1 MPMAPKERSSTAAS
15 AAAAGEAMAV
25 EGLAFL
31 AADETRLER
40 FLAITGLG
48 PHNLRRAAA
57 DPGFLVS
64 VLDHLA
70 GDERLLVAF
79 AAETGRR
86 PEDVMRTYE
95 RLKGPPPDMST

>member
-1 MPMAPKERSSTAAS
+1 MRTTSKVRSSTAA
-15 AAAAGEAMAV
+15 EARETLAV

-40 FLAITGLG
+40 FLAVTGLG

-57 DPGFLVS
+57 DAGFLVS
-64 VLDHLA
+64 VLDYIA

-79 AAETGRR
+79 AGESGRR
-86 PEDVMRTYE
+86 PEDVMRTFE
-95 RLKGPPPDMST
+95 ALRGPPPETGT

>member
-1 MPMAPKERSSTAAS
+1 MPKAPKERSST

-40 FLAITGLG
+40 FLAVTGLG

-57 DPGFLVS
+57 DPAFLVS

-79 AAETGRR
+79 AEESGRR
-86 PEDVMRTYE
+86 PEEVMRAYE
-95 RLKGPPPDMST
+95 RLKGPPPEFWA

>member
-1 MPMAPKERSSTAAS
+1 MRGPARERSSTGADA
-15 AAAAGEAMAV
+15 ERNLAV
-25 EGLAFL
+25 EALGFL

-64 VLDHLA
+64 VLDYLV
-70 GDERLLVAF
+70 GDERLMVAF
-79 AAETGRR
+79 AAEKGLR
-86 PEDVMRTYE
+86 PEAVMRAFE
-95 RLKGPPPDMST
+95 ALRGPPSTGAP